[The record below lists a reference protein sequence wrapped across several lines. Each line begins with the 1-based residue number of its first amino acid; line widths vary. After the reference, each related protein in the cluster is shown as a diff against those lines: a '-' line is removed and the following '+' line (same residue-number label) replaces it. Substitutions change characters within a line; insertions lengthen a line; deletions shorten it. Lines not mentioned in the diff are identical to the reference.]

1 MTDASPLFIADTNIL
16 IDLWE
21 GELLPAFFQL
31 PYTIASPDVVIAELQ
46 RPEGSMLVELGL
58 QSLTLE
64 ADLVLEVIALRQ
76 AFGVSAQANA
86 QDTALRS
93 HYKALSTPDLFAFV
107 AARNLG
113 AILLTGDA
121 GLRQLAETHRV
132 PLHGILWVMDEMVRT
147 EIISSFNAA
156 GSLKRILEA
165 GARLPES
172 SCEERFRR
180 WRKP

>member
-21 GELLPAFFQL
+21 GELLPAFFRL

-76 AFGVSAQANA
+76 A

-93 HYKALSTPDLFAFV
+93 QHKALSTPDLFAFV
-107 AARNLG
+107 ATRNLG

-121 GLRQLAETHRV
+121 GLRQLAEAQQV
-132 PLHGILWVMDEMVRT
+132 PLHGILWVLDEIVRT

-156 GSLKRILEA
+156 GSLERILEA

>member
-76 AFGVSAQANA
+76 A

-132 PLHGILWVMDEMVRT
+132 PLHGILWVLDEMVRT
-147 EIISSFNAA
+147 EIISSFNGAD
-156 GSLKRILEA
+156 SLKSILEA

>member
-16 IDLWE
+16 IDLWK
-21 GELLPAFFQL
+21 GALLPAFFQL
-31 PYTIASPDVVIAELQ
+31 PHPIASPDVVIAELQ
-46 RPEGSMLVELGL
+46 RPEGFMLVELGL

-64 ADLVLEVIALRQ
+64 ADLVLEVI
-76 AFGVSAQANA
+76 
-86 QDTALRS
+86 TLRS
-93 HYKALSTPDLFAFV
+93 QHKALSTPDLFAFV

-121 GLRQLAETHRV
+121 GLRQLAEAHRV
-132 PLHGILWVMDEMVRT
+132 PLHGILWVLDEMVRT

-156 GSLKRILEA
+156 DSLKRILEA

-180 WRKP
+180 WGKP

>member
-21 GELLPAFFQL
+21 GELLPAFFRL

-58 QSLTLE
+58 QSLALE
-64 ADLVLEVIALRQ
+64 ADLVLEVIALRSQ
-76 AFGVSAQANA
+76 
-86 QDTALRS
+86 
-93 HYKALSTPDLFAFV
+93 HKALSTPDLFALV

-121 GLRQLAETHRV
+121 GLRQLAEAQKV
-132 PLHGILWVMDEMVRT
+132 PLHGILWVLDELVHT
-147 EIISSFNAA
+147 EIISTLNAA
-156 GSLKRILEA
+156 DSLERILEA

-172 SCEERFRR
+172 PCEERFRY

>member
-1 MTDASPLFIADTNIL
+1 MIAPSPLFIADTNIF

-46 RPEGSMLVELGL
+46 RPEGSRLVELGL

-76 AFGVSAQANA
+76 ASRLSSTKS

-93 HYKALSTPDLFAFV
+93 QHKALSTPDLFAFV

-113 AILLTGDA
+113 AILLTGNA
-121 GLRQLAETHRV
+121 GLRQLAEAHRV

-165 GARLPES
+165 GARLPKS

-180 WRKP
+180 WGEP

>member
-21 GELLPAFFQL
+21 GELLPAFFRL

-46 RPEGSMLVELGL
+46 RPEGSMLIELGL

-76 AFGVSAQANA
+76 A

>member
-1 MTDASPLFIADTNIL
+1 MTDASSLFIADTNIL

-21 GELLPAFFQL
+21 GELLPAFFRL

-46 RPEGSMLVELGL
+46 RPEGSILGELGL

-64 ADLVLEVIALRQ
+64 ADLVLEVI
-76 AFGVSAQANA
+76 V
-86 QDTALRS
+86 LRS
-93 HYKALSTPDLFAFV
+93 QHKALSTPDLFAFV

-132 PLHGILWVMDEMVRT
+132 PLHGILWVLDEMVRT

-156 GSLKRILEA
+156 GSLERILEA

-172 SCEERFRR
+172 PCEERFRR